1 MKKKEMIK
9 EIQLAEK
16 RAWDELQLAN
26 KNYRFDVNTETCFLR
41 EDRSIAMNCWLA
53 LSELCLTLGIET
65 IGK

>member
-26 KNYRFDVNTETCFLR
+26 KNYRFDVNTETFFLR

-53 LSELCLTLGIET
+53 LSEL
-65 IGK
+65 

>member
-9 EIQLAEK
+9 EMQLAEK
-16 RAWDELQLAN
+16 RAWDELQLAHE
-26 KNYRFDVNTETCFLR
+26 NYRSDVNTETFILR
-41 EDRSIAMNCWLA
+41 EERSIARNRWLA